1 MKIGDLVVCKNRYKG
16 QYFLVTQM
24 RNTKLNSQ
32 RTLIRCYNR
41 KHRTR
46 WCDAA
51 TWEVV
56 SESR

>member
-1 MKIGDLVVCKNRYKG
+1 MKAGDLVVSKNRYKG
-16 QYFLVTQM
+16 QYFLVL
-24 RNTKLNSQ
+24 RVIENNAYDK

-41 KHRTR
+41 THQTR

>member
-1 MKIGDLVVCKNRYKG
+1 MKVGDLVVCKNRYKG
-16 QYFLVTQM
+16 YYFLVTQVIHEKA
-24 RNTKLNSQ
+24 RP
-32 RTLIRCYNR
+32 RTLIKCYNR